1 MNNDFDEIMKDLPRV
16 KVRDQFQQH
25 LVEQVP
31 LTLYLEVSVFSK
43 RFASVAMAASLSAG
57 IFVGFFDIGSLS
69 TILGGLGIAP
79 NQQSLASEW
88 ASSLDP
94 YAATFDSL

>member
-1 MNNDFDEIMKDLPRV
+1 MNDNFDEIMKVLPRV
-16 KVRDQFQQH
+16 KADDRFQQQ

-31 LTLYLEVSVFSK
+31 LALYLEVSVFSK
-43 RFASVAMAASLSAG
+43 RFASIAMAASLSAG
-57 IFVGFFDIGSLS
+57 IFVGFFDVGSLS
-69 TILGGLGIAP
+69 TILGGLGIVP